1 MIRQYLSKP
10 RAQGLVAGAQSPL
23 GYVFL
28 DVSHVFRLMFISE
41 VYGSDRPSIVGGA
54 AKDSQMGA
62 ILASWDEPEE
72 ELVDDL

>member
-1 MIRQYLSKP
+1 
-10 RAQGLVAGAQSPL
+10 
-23 GYVFL
+23 
-28 DVSHVFRLMFISE
+28 MFISE